1 MALCCLPRGRI
12 CPAPLFF
19 ILLLAGAAARA
30 ADGPVDDWSLW
41 LGAYDTT
48 SDTTLWAR
56 GEAAGY
62 AGGGRLNLERDLGL
76 GRRQPVAQARLE
88 ARLGDAQGLAL
99 EYFGFERANTAL
111 LARDFTWDGR
121 TYQAAAALRGQLA
134 YDFASATWRWW
145 LGEGPARWGPGLGL
159 AYYRVDTA
167 FEGRARVDEIE
178 VEARTASRD
187 HAFAPLLSLA
197 WRHALGE
204 SLRVYA
210 EFAGVAKP
218 GGALAGHIVDTQ
230 VGLEWFPLPRLGVAL
245 EYGGT
250 QIRLDRRRAGDDAGL
265 EARLDLKLHGPSL
278 LLRLR

>member
-1 MALCCLPRGRI
+1 MFRRSLPRGRI
-12 CPAPLFF
+12 RPAPLFF
-19 ILLLAGAAARA
+19 TLLLAGAAARA
-30 ADGPVDDWSLW
+30 GDGPVDDWSLW

-56 GEAAGY
+56 GEAGDY
-62 AGGGRLNLERDLGL
+62 AASGRLNLERDLGL

-88 ARLGDAQGLAL
+88 TRLGESQGLAL
-99 EYFGFERANTAL
+99 EYFGFERSNTAT
-111 LARDFTWDGR
+111 LAREFTWDGR
-121 TYQAAAALRGQLA
+121 TYEANAELRGQLA

-145 LGEGPARWGPGLGL
+145 LGEGETRLAPGLGL

-167 FEGRARVDEIE
+167 FEGRARLDDLA
-178 VEARTASRD
+178 VEGRTASSD

-197 WRHALGE
+197 WRHALAE
-204 SLRVYA
+204 NVRVYA

-230 VGLEWFPLPRLGVAL
+230 VGLEWFPFRRLGLAL

-250 QIRLDRRRAGDDAGL
+250 QIRLDRRRAGADGSL